1 MSRVSSVRV
10 EQIPLPGIGMRYD
23 IVTESGRRIGVV
35 SHRTGRRDLVVYD
48 VGDPDT
54 ASEQIAL
61 TDDEAHTLAE
71 MLSATLVLARLS
83 GLRDQAAGLATEQV
97 SLPADSPYIDR
108 PLRATRIRSRTG
120 AFVVAVL
127 RDGKVIASPGPD
139 TILAAGD
146 VLVVVG
152 TRSGLD
158 AVTQLLIE
166 G

>member
-1 MSRVSSVRV
+1 MRVSSVRV

-23 IVTESGRRIGVV
+23 LLTQAGRRVGVV

-48 VGDPDT
+48 VTDPDT
-54 ASEQIAL
+54 ATEQIAL
-61 TDDEAHTLAE
+61 TDDEARTLAE
-71 MLSATLVLARLS
+71 VLTATLVLARLS
-83 GLRDQAAGLATEQV
+83 VLGDEATGLATEQV
-97 SLPADSPYIDR
+97 SLPADSPYLDR
-108 PLRATRIRSRTG
+108 PVRATRIRSRTG
-120 AFVVAVL
+120 ASIVAVL

-139 TILAAGD
+139 MILTAGD

-158 AVTQLLIE
+158 AVTRLLAN

>member
-1 MSRVSSVRV
+1 MSSVRV

-61 TDDEAHTLAE
+61 TDDEARTLADV
-71 MLSATLVLARLS
+71 LSSTLTLARLS
-83 GLRDQAAGLATEQV
+83 GLPDQAAGLATEQV
-97 SLPADSPYIDR
+97 SLPPDSPYIDR

-120 AFVVAVL
+120 ASIVAVL
-127 RDGKVIASPGPD
+127 REGKVIASPGPD
-139 TILAAGD
+139 TILLAGD

-158 AVTQLLIE
+158 AVTRLLVE

>member
-10 EQIPLPGIGMRYD
+10 EQIPLPGIGIRYD
-23 IVTESGRRIGVV
+23 IVTESGRRVGVV

-48 VGDPDT
+48 VDDPDT
-54 ASEQIAL
+54 ATEQIAL
-61 TDDEAHTLAE
+61 NDDEARTLAE
-71 MLSATLVLARLS
+71 VLSATLVLARLS
-83 GLRDQAAGLATEQV
+83 GLREQATGLATEQV

-108 PLRATRIRSRTG
+108 PLGATRIRSRTG
-120 AFVVAVL
+120 ASVVAVL
-127 RDGKVIASPGPD
+127 RDGKVIASPPSD

-152 TRSGLD
+152 TRSGLN
-158 AVTQLLIE
+158 AVTRLLAD